1 MKTYP
6 SLTAYRVTYRDG
18 STTSTNM
25 AAGVTPED
33 AQAYYV
39 GKWFNFGDV
48 DGPDVMKQA
57 VKVEAIR
64 THTAERQKG
73 RTIP

>member
-6 SLTAYRVTYRDG
+6 PLTAYRITYRDR
-18 STTSTNM
+18 STTSTSM
-25 AAGVTPED
+25 AAGVTLDD
-33 AQAYYV
+33 AQKHYV

-57 VKVEAIR
+57 VSVEAIP
-64 THTAERQKG
+64 A
-73 RTIP
+73 